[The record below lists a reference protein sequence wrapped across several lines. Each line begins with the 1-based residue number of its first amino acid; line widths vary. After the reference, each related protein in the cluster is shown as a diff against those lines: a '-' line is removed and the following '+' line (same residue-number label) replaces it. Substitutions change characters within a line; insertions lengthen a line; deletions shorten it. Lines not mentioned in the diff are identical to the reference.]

1 MVTTLPALVERSS
14 STDSSAPTRR
24 ATTERPPPSSAPRRP
39 GTSGSSRSPASWRRS
54 GAVPSSDRC
63 PVTFLADG
71 DFVDE
76 LGVDVEPLSDED
88 AEYYAAID
96 RALGWIGSDLDSE
109 AAWTELVETGVAA
122 FYEPGRRRIVIR
134 GERGEGELTVEQRAV
149 LVHELTHAWQDQN
162 FGLDT
167 MVEDTETDLA
177 WMSVVEGHAMHVESR
192 YVATLPQE
200 DQAAWFELEQARRTE
215 HRVAHG
221 DAVMYELALTAPYLL
236 GERLV
241 GAHAAL
247 GDTAGVDLLLE
258 EPPYSSEQ
266 AMFAAVAAEGLG
278 VTDVDPAVEPDG
290 ASWMEE
296 RPIGSWDV
304 FTTLVTRLD
313 GRTAVEAS
321 RAWAGGWETVYEDEA
336 GDICVSWALAAD
348 DDAGRSTL
356 SAALRSW
363 VGAGPAGVAQ
373 VSEVEGDIIE
383 LAACDPGERAVS
395 PEPVAV
401 YDAVAWLLAH
411 EDVVA
416 GLASDVPIASA
427 DCAATRL
434 LATLEPSDISFDG
447 LAGESGPAGR
457 GRGRVRGCLPGRAHR
472 RGVAP
477 TVHEG
482 ARTQAS
488 ITYRR
493 GMDRAVLTTGANSGL
508 GLAIAVE
515 LAKRG
520 YRSIGSVRTKAK
532 AAEVTREAKAS
543 GVEIETV
550 LLDVKDAD
558 RCAEVIDDAGAVR
571 PREQRGLL
579 GDRGG
584 RGHTRRRGP
593 RPPRDHGR
601 GADAPGAP
609 GPARHAGPG

>member
-1 MVTTLPALVERSS
+1 
-14 STDSSAPTRR
+14 
-24 ATTERPPPSSAPRRP
+24 
-39 GTSGSSRSPASWRRS
+39 
-54 GAVPSSDRC
+54 
-63 PVTFLADG
+63 
-71 DFVDE
+71 
-76 LGVDVEPLSDED
+76 
-88 AEYYAAID
+88 
-96 RALGWIGSDLDSE
+96 
-109 AAWTELVETGVAA
+109 
-122 FYEPGRRRIVIR
+122 
-134 GERGEGELTVEQRAV
+134 
-149 LVHELTHAWQDQN
+149 
-162 FGLDT
+162 
-167 MVEDTETDLA
+167 
-177 WMSVVEGHAMHVESR
+177 
-192 YVATLPQE
+192 
-200 DQAAWFELEQARRTE
+200 
-215 HRVAHG
+215 
-221 DAVMYELALTAPYLL
+221 MYELALTAPYLL

-348 DDAGRSTL
+348 DDAGRGTL

-373 VSEVEGDIIE
+373 VSEVEGGIIE

-395 PEPVAV
+395 PDPVAV

-447 LAGESGPAGR
+447 LAGETGR
-457 GRGRVRGCLPGRAHR
+457 LVEAARRVRGCLPGRADR

-477 TVHEG
+477 AVHQGE
-482 ARTQAS
+482 RTQPS

-532 AAEVTREAKAS
+532 AAEVAREAKAS

-550 LLDVKDAD
+550 LLDVKDAE
-558 RCAEVIDDAGAVR
+558 RCAEVIDDLELFGLVNNAGYSVTGAVEDTPDDEAR
-571 PREQRGLL
+571 DLL
-579 GDRGG
+579 ETMVVAPMRLARLALPGMRG
-584 RGHTRRRGP
+584 RGEGRIVNISSIYGRFTTPFTGWYQAAK
-593 RPPRDHGR
+593 HGLEGVTDALRMEVAGMGVKVVLVEPGGFRTAIFDEVSGDLDRR
-601 GADAPGAP
+601 GADTPYRRGYDRMLQTLKLSQPFLGDPQVVARVVAGAMSSRVP
-609 GPARHAGPG
+609 RARYLVGNDAQAAALTERFTPTFVKDLVTRRVMGL

>member
-1 MVTTLPALVERSS
+1 MAASRCPTAAAAGRASALPPAGRGVEARPRSKSKPSGWTPFHALLASLLAVAVAGGAVGVRVAASHGDDSSRPSS
-14 STDSSAPTRR
+14 STESSTTGSPSTGSSSDDGAPTTVKRP
-24 ATTERPPPSSAPRRP
+24 APAWDERIEPLARFVEEERGRP
-39 GTSGSSRSPASWRRS
+39 FKRS
-54 GAVPSSDRC
+54 V

-122 FYEPGRRRIVIR
+122 FYEPGRRRIVVR

-167 MVEDTETDLA
+167 LVEDTETDLA
-177 WMSVVEGHAMHVESR
+177 WTSVVEGHAMHVESR
-192 YVATLPQE
+192 YVATLPAE
-200 DQAAWFELEQARRTE
+200 DQAAWFELEQDRRTE
-215 HRVAHG
+215 HRLAHG
-221 DAVMYELALTAPYLL
+221 DSVMYELALTAPYLL

-241 GAHAAL
+241 DAHAAL

-278 VTDVDPAVEPDG
+278 VTDVEPAVEPDG

-336 GDICVSWALAAD
+336 GDICVGWALAAD
-348 DDAGRSTL
+348 DDAGRGTL
-356 SAALRSW
+356 SAALQSW

-373 VSEVEGDIIE
+373 VSEVEGGIIE

-395 PEPVAV
+395 PDPVAV

-434 LATLEPSDISFDG
+434 LATLEPSAISFDG
-447 LAGESGPAGR
+447 LAGETGQLVVAAGEFEDA
-457 GRGRVRGCLPGRAHR
+457 C
-472 RGVAP
+472 RGVL
-477 TVHEG
+477 TVEG
-482 ARTQAS
+482 
-488 ITYRR
+488 
-493 GMDRAVLTTGANSGL
+493 
-508 GLAIAVE
+508 
-515 LAKRG
+515 
-520 YRSIGSVRTKAK
+520 
-532 AAEVTREAKAS
+532 
-543 GVEIETV
+543 
-550 LLDVKDAD
+550 
-558 RCAEVIDDAGAVR
+558 
-571 PREQRGLL
+571 
-579 GDRGG
+579 
-584 RGHTRRRGP
+584 
-593 RPPRDHGR
+593 
-601 GADAPGAP
+601 
-609 GPARHAGPG
+609 

>member
-1 MVTTLPALVERSS
+1 MRVAASHGDDASRPSSSRAS
-14 STDSSAPTRR
+14 STDSS
-24 ATTERPPPSSAPRRP
+24 
-39 GTSGSSRSPASWRRS
+39 
-54 GAVPSSDRC
+54 GADPSSDDGAPATVKRPAPAWDERIEPLARFVEDERGRPFKRSV
-63 PVTFLADG
+63 PVTFLAEG
-71 DFVDE
+71 DFIDE
-76 LGVDVEPLSDED
+76 LGVDVEPLSNED
-88 AEYYAAID
+88 AEHYAAID

-109 AAWTELVETGVAA
+109 AAWTDLVETGVAA
-122 FYEPGRRRIVIR
+122 FYEPGRRRIVMR
-134 GERGEGELTVEQRAV
+134 GARGEGELTVEQRAV

-167 MVEDTETDLA
+167 LVEDTETDLA

-192 YVATLPQE
+192 YVATLPQA
-200 DQAAWFELEQARRTE
+200 DQAAWFELEETRRSE
-215 HRVAHG
+215 DRVAHG
-221 DAVMYELALTAPYLL
+221 DAVMYELSLTAPYLL

-278 VTDVDPAVEPDG
+278 VTDVDPVVEPDG

-363 VGAGPAGVAQ
+363 VGAGPAGVAT

-383 LAACDPGERAVS
+383 LAACDPGERAVT

-416 GLASDVPIASA
+416 GLASDVPIAAA

-447 LAGESGPAGR
+447 LAGD
-457 GRGRVRGCLPGRAHR
+457 
-472 RGVAP
+472 
-477 TVHEG
+477 TVQLVE
-482 ARTQAS
+482 AATEFEDACR
-488 ITYRR
+488 
-493 GMDRAVLTTGANSGL
+493 DVLT
-508 GLAIAVE
+508 V
-515 LAKRG
+515 
-520 YRSIGSVRTKAK
+520 
-532 AAEVTREAKAS
+532 
-543 GVEIETV
+543 
-550 LLDVKDAD
+550 
-558 RCAEVIDDAGAVR
+558 AG
-571 PREQRGLL
+571 
-579 GDRGG
+579 
-584 RGHTRRRGP
+584 
-593 RPPRDHGR
+593 
-601 GADAPGAP
+601 
-609 GPARHAGPG
+609 